1 MRTIGI
7 TGASGFIGWHLRA
20 FLSCQKAVNQILV
33 DENDFVDQ
41 RLLIEKVDQCS
52 VIVHLAGMNRG
63 DERKI
68 YITNVGLTKKLIEAC
83 ETAKVKP
90 HIIFISSVHRNRK
103 TAYGRSKKKSEKL
116 LRTWAKKNKTIVT
129 NLILPNVFGEY
140 GRPFYNSAV
149 ATFCYQLARGEQP
162 KIISDSTIKLVYVQK
177 VAEIIFSFIKKP
189 RHIDFKVSGESFKI
203 SNLLLILLKLK
214 NDYFNNII
222 PSFRKPIERNL
233 FNTLRSYF
241 FETPNFFPKI
251 FELKND
257 ARGSLFEMLKH
268 HSAGQF
274 FASTTKP
281 GAVRGNHY
289 HTRKFERFA
298 VIQGKAEI
306 ALRRILTDKVIRFKV
321 NGNQP
326 VFVDMPTFYTHNIKN
341 IGRKNLL
348 TLFWSDEIFNPAD
361 ADTYQE
367 KV

>member
-103 TAYGRSKKKSEKL
+103 TAYGRSKKESEKL
-116 LRTWAKKNKTIVT
+116 LRAWAKKNKTIVT

-177 VAEIIFSFIKKP
+177 VAEIIFSFIMREP
-189 RHIDFKVSGESFKI
+189 SF
-203 SNLLLILLKLK
+203 LEFLTK
-214 NDYFNNII
+214 NDLAETDLVLKI
-222 PSFRKPIERNL
+222 FRRKVFTTDEYSAVDEVGRNL
-233 FNTLRSYF
+233 GRDDDMNAKVCETL
-241 FETPNFFPKI
+241 P
-251 FELKND
+251 D
-257 ARGSLFEMLKH
+257 DVGD
-268 HSAGQF
+268 G
-274 FASTTKP
+274 
-281 GAVRGNHY
+281 
-289 HTRKFERFA
+289 
-298 VIQGKAEI
+298 
-306 ALRRILTDKVIRFKV
+306 
-321 NGNQP
+321 
-326 VFVDMPTFYTHNIKN
+326 
-341 IGRKNLL
+341 
-348 TLFWSDEIFNPAD
+348 
-361 ADTYQE
+361 
-367 KV
+367 